1 MKYESEFRIKE
12 KEFYPREKH
21 SHKKVIDELA
31 NIVKR
36 ADLEID
42 ELEISREVAF
52 ELHQTRFKELL
63 EAHSEI
69 RTYQAISTILAL
81 GVILL
86 GLIVLV

>member
-36 ADLEID
+36 ADLEIE
-42 ELEISREVAF
+42 ELEKGVHKMMDIDIS
-52 ELHQTRFKELL
+52 LTKERNALDARVIHL
-63 EAHSEI
+63 MVGLACSLI
-69 RTYQAISTILAL
+69 LNAIFIYT
-81 GVILL
+81 
-86 GLIVLV
+86 